1 MTLFISCVTQNDLW
15 AWDSVEI
22 IKTCHYNYD
31 LFYVLLIAHQKLAII
46 PFQNQLVQQ
55 PCKGLPISIKKYNIH
70 YNLIQAELCRDWY
83 MEDITWLLRETSPW
97 VLNNISQVS
106 KEKKRNMFQHQMRN
120 IVSPSC
126 RVIFFLLN
134 KHQGNTK
141 SIHFNISF

>member
-1 MTLFISCVTQNDLW
+1 MCHLEWLAGMGQHGNYKDMPLQLW
-15 AWDSVEI
+15 P
-22 IKTCHYNYD
+22 
-31 LFYVLLIAHQKLAII
+31 VLCAANCTPEVSHNTFPEPTGPTTMQRS
-46 PFQNQLVQQ
+46 PYFH
-55 PCKGLPISIKKYNIH
+55 KKYNIH

-83 MEDITWLLRETSPW
+83 IEDITWLLRETSPW
-97 VLNNISQVS
+97 VLKNISQVS